1 MKGVVDDSPREISRS
16 LVAAAVLAVVASC
29 CCSSLVAATTAGK
42 LVCRFTTFSC
52 GTSFTLIFPGSI
64 AIGVFV
70 CLSLCHSYIRKKPCQ
85 ITSQNYLMCMLQLAV
100 APTSSD
106 NNAVSYVLSVFG

>member
-42 LVCRFTTFSC
+42 LVFRFTTFSC

-70 CLSLCHSYIRKKPCQ
+70 CLSVCHSYIRKK
-85 ITSQNYLMCMLQLAV
+85 TM
-100 APTSSD
+100 SD
-106 NNAVSYVLSVFG
+106 HFAKLFDVHVTTGRGSDLL